1 MESSLDLRASLLRE
15 AMESLGLNRLMPVV
29 RARGG
34 QFFASHPRS
43 LSSVVILGLAGFGAT
58 AFGIAPR
65 APDVSLL
72 AQTIVTESVEP
83 QGIDSQLERL
93 AEQGLSIYR
102 SEITRTSDTAD
113 SLLRRLNV
121 DDAAASA
128 FLRQDAVARK
138 LLEGRSGK
146 SVQVSTDG
154 AGALVELVA
163 RYAAPAGPQATTH
176 FTRLSVVRRDGKL
189 RASAEVA
196 PMLAQQRLAG
206 GTIQTSLFA
215 ATDEAGISDALAGQL
230 AEIFSTDIDFH
241 RELRKGDSFSLIY
254 ETLTADGEPV
264 TWGVPWGRVVAA
276 EFVNK
281 GRRFAALWFKD
292 EQGKGA
298 YYDFGGKSRS
308 HSFLASPLEF
318 SRTTSGFAMRMHPI
332 LNQWKQHNGVD
343 YAAPRGTPVRSVGD
357 GVVEFAGQQNGY
369 GNIVQIKHDKDRAT
383 VYAHLSRI
391 DVEVGQRVEQG
402 QHIGAV
408 GATGWATG
416 PHLHFEFKIG
426 GVHQDPLSMTQGSQ
440 AATVAPAARA
450 QFAQW
455 AQGVR
460 GPLDVAQAMGRSG
473 NRSE

>member
-1 MESSLDLRASLLRE
+1 MKSSDLQSVLPQAWARA
-15 AMESLGLNRLMPVV
+15 
-29 RARGG
+29 G
-34 QFFASHPRS
+34 QFVAKHPRS

-65 APDVSLL
+65 GPEASLL
-72 AQTIVTESVEP
+72 AQTLITESVEP
-83 QGIDSQLERL
+83 MGIDVQLERL
-93 AEQGLSIYR
+93 AEQGLSLYR
-102 SEITRTSDTAD
+102 SDVTRTSDTAD

-121 DDAAASA
+121 DDASAAA
-128 FLRQDAVARK
+128 FLRQDPVARK

-146 SVQVSTDG
+146 SVQVSTDA
-154 AGALVELVA
+154 AGTLVELVA
-163 RYAAPAGPQATTH
+163 RYAAPAGAQSGSH

-189 RASAEVA
+189 RSSAEVA

-215 ATDEAGISDALAGQL
+215 ATDEAGVSDALASQL
-230 AEIFSTDIDFH
+230 AEILSTDIDFH
-241 RELRKGDSFSLIY
+241 RELRKGDTFSMIY
-254 ETLTADGEPV
+254 ETLTADGEAV
-264 TWGVPWGRVVAA
+264 TWGVPSGRVVAA

-281 GRRFAALWFKD
+281 GRRFSALWFKD

-298 YYDFGGKSRS
+298 YYDFNGKSRS

-343 YAAPRGTPVRSVGD
+343 YAAPRGTPVRVVGD

-426 GVHQDPLSMTQGSQ
+426 GVHQDPLLMAQGSE
-440 AATVAPAARA
+440 AATVAPAAKA

-455 AQGVR
+455 AHSVR
-460 GPLDVAQAMGRSG
+460 GPLDVAQTMGRSG
-473 NRSE
+473 SHSE

>member
-1 MESSLDLRASLLRE
+1 MKSLS
-15 AMESLGLNRLMPVV
+15 LNRVLPVAWA
-29 RARGG
+29 RAR
-34 QFFASHPRS
+34 QFVAGHPRS

-58 AFGIAPR
+58 AFGIAPL
-65 APDVSLL
+65 APDASLL
-72 AQTIVTESVEP
+72 PQTLVIESVVP
-83 QGIDSQLERL
+83 QGVGVQLERI
-93 AEQGLSIYR
+93 AEQGLSLYR
-102 SEITRTSDTAD
+102 SDTTRNSDTAD
-113 SLLRRLNV
+113 SLLRRLGV
-121 DDAAASA
+121 DDSAAAT
-128 FLRQDAVARK
+128 FFRNDPVARK

-146 SVQVSTDG
+146 SVQVSTDT

-163 RYAAPAGPQATTH
+163 RFAAPAGPQSQSH

-189 RASAEVA
+189 HASVEAA
-196 PMLAQQRLAG
+196 PMVARQRLGG
-206 GTIQTSLFA
+206 GTIQSSLFA

-241 RELRKGDSFSLIY
+241 RGLRKGDTFSMIY
-254 ETLTADGEPV
+254 ETLTADGEAV
-264 TWGVPWGRVVAA
+264 TWGVPSGRVVAA

-298 YYDFGGKSRS
+298 YYDFDGKSRS
-308 HSFLASPLEF
+308 HSYLASPLEF

-343 YAAPRGTPVRSVGD
+343 YAAPRGTPVRAVGD

-369 GNIVQIKHDKDRAT
+369 GNIVQIKHDKERAT

-391 DVEVGQRVEQG
+391 DVELGQRVEQG

-416 PHLHFEFKIG
+416 PHLHFEFKIA
-426 GVHQDPLSMTQGSQ
+426 GVHQDPLSMPQSSG
-440 AATVAPAARA
+440 AATVTPAAKA
-450 QFAQW
+450 QFALW

-460 GPLDVAQAMGRSG
+460 GPLELAQAMGRSG
-473 NRSE
+473 GYSE